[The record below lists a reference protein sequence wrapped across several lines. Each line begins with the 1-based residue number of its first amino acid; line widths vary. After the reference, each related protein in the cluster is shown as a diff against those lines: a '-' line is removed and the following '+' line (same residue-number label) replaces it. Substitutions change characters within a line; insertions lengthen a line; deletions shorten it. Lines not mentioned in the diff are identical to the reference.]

1 MTALSQLEN
10 VADRHEPSARLWAM
24 RTLAD
29 ALELSVTELYLTKL
43 HVDPTTDT

>member
-1 MTALSQLEN
+1 
-10 VADRHEPSARLWAM
+10 M

-43 HVDPTTDT
+43 HVDPSTDTWEARLRP